1 MEHQIFFICLEG
13 KFASVYVTFMRL
25 FFVHFINFGSF
36 NSDWIFGEIL
46 CVVNNFVAN
55 FTVASCVFTMMAI
68 SIDR

>member
-1 MEHQIFFICLEG
+1 MG
-13 KFASVYVTFMRL
+13 L
-25 FFVHFINFGSF
+25 FFVHFMNFVSF